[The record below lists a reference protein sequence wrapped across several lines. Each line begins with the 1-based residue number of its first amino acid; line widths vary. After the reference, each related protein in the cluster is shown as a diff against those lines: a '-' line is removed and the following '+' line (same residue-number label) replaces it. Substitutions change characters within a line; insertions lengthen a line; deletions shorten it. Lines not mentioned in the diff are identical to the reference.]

1 MGRVTPSILPHPS
14 DPASSAGVT
23 KPQTPQSPRTPQ
35 SPVVPRSAAVRAF
48 HSAIPAAT
56 LDVVSAALD
65 QCGVIDGH
73 NDLAWASRVARD
85 YSVDGLDGSVPTV
98 NTDLPR
104 LRAGGVAAQFWSVF
118 APTDQLG
125 ADAVQYTLEQIDF
138 VYRLVERHHEHF
150 RLARSAADIHA
161 ATSTGHIASLLG
173 AEGGH
178 SINGSAGV
186 LRMFARLGVRYM
198 TLTHTLTTD
207 WADSGTDAAVHN
219 GLSAAG
225 VDFVRE
231 MNRLGMLVDL
241 SHVSPATAH
250 AALDVS
256 TAPVIFSHS
265 SCAASSAHPRN
276 VPDDVLARLVTNG
289 GVQMV
294 TFVPMFLSEDF
305 AHWDATGQVGPPP
318 PVTVADAADHV
329 DHARAV
335 SGVDH
340 IGLGGDY
347 DGTPIFPDGLG
358 DVAGYPR
365 LLAELAARGWSADE
379 LSRLTGRN
387 ILRVLAETDAAF
399 AAAGA

>member
-1 MGRVTPSILPHPS
+1 MGRVTPSNTPHPL
-14 DPASSAGVT
+14 
-23 KPQTPQSPRTPQ
+23 
-35 SPVVPRSAAVRAF
+35 SAAVRAF
-48 HSAIPAAT
+48 HSELPAAT

-73 NDLAWASRVARD
+73 NDLAWASRMARD
-85 YSVDGLDGSVPTV
+85 YSVDGLDGSVPSL

-118 APTDQLG
+118 APTDELG

-138 VYRLVERHHEHF
+138 VYRLIARHGDQ
-150 RLARSAADIHA
+150 LQLTRSAADVRT

-198 TLTHTLTTD
+198 TLTHTSTTD
-207 WADSGTDAAVHN
+207 WADSGTDDAVHG
-219 GLSAAG
+219 GLSTAG
-225 VDFVRE
+225 IGFVAE
-231 MNRLGMLVDL
+231 MNRVGMLVDL

-250 AALDVS
+250 GALDVS

-265 SCAASSAHPRN
+265 SCAATSTHPRN
-276 VPDDVLARLVTNG
+276 VPDDVLARLATNG
-289 GVQMV
+289 GVQMI
-294 TFVPMFLSEDF
+294 TFVPMFLSEDY

-318 PVTVADAADHV
+318 LVTVADAANHV
-329 DHARAV
+329 EHAREV
-335 SGVDH
+335 SGLDH

-347 DGTPIFPDGLG
+347 DGTPVFPVGLG
-358 DVAGYPR
+358 DVAAYPR
-365 LLAELAARGWSADE
+365 LLAELAGRGWSAEE
-379 LSRLTGRN
+379 LSRLSGRN
-387 ILRVLAETDAAF
+387 ILRVLADTDAAF
-399 AAAGA
+399 AAAVA